1 MVKKIIQKKIKKS
14 NINEA
19 IPPKIIKGRSLLKVD
34 EKNINV
40 DSKNKNT
47 IIYLITNSPRR

>member
-1 MVKKIIQKKIKKS
+1 MNKKTIKKS

>member
-1 MVKKIIQKKIKKS
+1 MIKKTIKKAKIS
-14 NINEA
+14 EA
-19 IPPKIIKGRSLLKVD
+19 IPPETIKGRSLLKVD

-47 IIYLITNSPRR
+47 IIYLITNSPKK